1 MGYQQNLKSF
11 KCDILLWYM
20 NSNEGLTDS
29 CG

>member
-11 KCDILLWYM
+11 KCEILLWYIDSSERM
-20 NSNEGLTDS
+20 TDS